1 MKGPLDGIKV
11 FDLTRVLAG
20 PHCTQILGDLGAE
33 VIKVERP
40 GSGDDTRGFAPPY
53 QSNDKGEQ
61 TSESAYYTGANRNK
75 RSITINLRTPEGQA
89 LAKQLMADCD
99 ILVENFKT
107 GTLERYGL
115 GYDQLKSEFPRLIY
129 CSVTGF
135 GQTGPYAAR
144 PGYDGLIQAMGG
156 VMSLT
161 GVPDGEPMKVAVPI
175 CDLMAGM
182 YATVGILAAVRH
194 QSETGEGQF
203 IDIGMLDTHIGW
215 LANQG
220 MNYLAT
226 GENPDRIGNMHP
238 NILPYQVMPTADGY
252 IVLSVGN
259 DPTFERFCKL
269 AECEELLED
278 ERFQTNA
285 ARVSNRDFVTKTLNE
300 ITTKKSSEWWLTE
313 LEKEKIGCGPI
324 NNLDQVFADPHVKAR
339 DMVVEM
345 DHPTMGNKPIKL
357 IANPIKLSKTPPTY
371 RKAPPLLGQ
380 HTDEIL
386 DEAGLSVDEIAKLKE
401 DGTV

>member
-75 RSITINLRTPEGQA
+75 RSITINLSTPEGQA
-89 LAKQLMADCD
+89 LAKKLMADCD

-285 ARVSNRDFVTKTLNE
+285 ARVSNRDFVTETLNE
-300 ITTKKSSEWWLTE
+300 ITIKKSSEWWLTE

-386 DEAGLSVDEIAKLKE
+386 GEAGLSVDEIAKLKE